1 MSGASNDNGAKRES
15 MEEIKIRLANIEA
28 LLHELLERRRA
39 GARLAVKR
47 RGRTTERVRAK
58 ALQSGLVTDAGLQ
71 WARRAIASKRR

>member
-1 MSGASNDNGAKRES
+1 MEDNEVKA
-15 MEEIKIRLANIEA
+15 RLANIEI
-28 LLHELLERRRA
+28 LLRELLERRRA
-39 GARLAVKR
+39 NARLTIKR